1 MIDVLN
7 LLWIVPLSMM
17 AGATLI
23 VVLACVLVK
32 GDERKMFEDEECIKN
47 DNRNA

>member
-1 MIDVLN
+1 MISALN
-7 LLWIVPLSMM
+7 LLWIVPLSMV
-17 AGATLI
+17 AGAALM

-32 GDERKMFEDEECIKN
+32 GDERKMFEDEECIEN